1 MSIVI
6 VNNSFFNVFEK
17 KSLNHLQILVFVHI
31 FASEFY
37 LLVRERNIYKIPLY
51 LIYIIYRPVSLYWAN
66 QQTYDFSFNFSVKN
80 IISGSALSQK
90 INSYRLTNML
100 RWQNLK

>member
-37 LLVRERNIYKIPLY
+37 LLVRKSGFLDNPKII
-51 LIYIIYRPVSLYWAN
+51 IYIV
-66 QQTYDFSFNFSVKN
+66 FN
-80 IISGSALSQK
+80 
-90 INSYRLTNML
+90 
-100 RWQNLK
+100 

>member
-37 LLVRERNIYKIPLY
+37 LLVRERTFTKFPYTLFILY
-51 LIYIIYRPVSLYWAN
+51 IGQYPYIGLISKRMIFFYFFGQKHPIRKYHHKIIY
-66 QQTYDFSFNFSVKN
+66 
-80 IISGSALSQK
+80 
-90 INSYRLTNML
+90 SYRLTNML